1 VNIIENSLNGNEFNM
16 KKSIADLV
24 SRLTPDPWREEN
36 AFATDI
42 SAANAQ
48 ILAAKDNTVEIARVL
63 REWLQKFQ
71 PCLFGRLAA
80 KMDLLSFCILTEDD
94 LLQDDEHVQKK
105 IQEARSMW
113 TREAF
118 RGKKSGFVILA
129 TSDALIN
136 AEPNRTLQEFSAR
149 LCSLYLLEEDIK
161 SNSIYCDEVFLEK
174 PDAARTTW
182 KWLAGVNVFATS
194 ADKRWWQDHRIP
206 GGLAFSINS
215 VGHMVKSGM
224 LAQIMAEMN
233 RLLGGETEEVVT
245 AKVDSL
251 EKALELAMRT
261 IALAS
266 DTVSGKATELLQ
278 LPADTSSLTV
288 SKCPVKLPSFLADK
302 NYCEYQGK
310 YHTDVTIPADYF
322 DPSVAMPT
330 TVETQRLDFTYL
342 FHKDVD
348 NPAFDTMGSGRR
360 IRDFRPSEV
369 LKLSKGAGISSPIA
383 ENSRLREALRM

>member
-1 VNIIENSLNGNEFNM
+1 MANKSISEIHSYLAGDIWRIENH
-16 KKSIADLV
+16 
-24 SRLTPDPWREEN
+24 
-36 AFATDI
+36 FAMDMD
-42 SAANAQ
+42 AANAE
-48 ILAAKDNTVEIARVL
+48 ITAAKDPEEIPEIL
-63 REWLQKFQ
+63 RAWLQKFQ

-80 KMDLLSFCILTEDD
+80 KLDLLSFCILTKND
-94 LLQDDEHVQKK
+94 LLQDDEHVKKK
-105 IQEARSMW
+105 IQEARSLW

-118 RGKKSGFVILA
+118 RGKKSGFIILA

-136 AEPNRTLQEFSAR
+136 SEPNRTLQEFAAR

-161 SNSIYCDEVFLEK
+161 PNTIYCDEVFLEK

-182 KWLAGVNVFATS
+182 KWLAGVNVFASS

-206 GGLAFSINS
+206 GGLAFSVNS
-215 VGHMVKSGM
+215 VGHMVKSGK
-224 LAQIMAEMN
+224 LAQIMVEMN
-233 RLLGGETEEVVT
+233 RLLGGETEQVVT

-261 IALAS
+261 ISLAS
-266 DTVSGKATELLQ
+266 DAVSGKATELLP
-278 LPADTSSLTV
+278 LPVDTSLLPV

-322 DPSVAMPT
+322 DPSVVMPT
-330 TVETQRLDFTYL
+330 TVKMQQLDFTYL

-360 IRDFRPSEV
+360 IRDFRTGGV
-369 LKLSKGAGISSPIA
+369 LKPSKGAAISSPIA
-383 ENSRLREALRM
+383 ENSRLREALGL